1 MFNCKKIVGGRINV
15 PELEKHI
22 AGADITPGMALTLS
36 GGQLTLCTG
45 AKTPTHISDG
55 YAKNGEAV
63 ACYAVAHD
71 QVFEVPC
78 SVAPTALVEGA
89 KVTIASD
96 ALKVTATTTD
106 GVATIISTNGAAA
119 AGDTLY
125 VKF

>member
-1 MFNCKKIVGGRINV
+1 MFNIRKIVGGRINV
-15 PELEKHI
+15 PEPEEHI

-36 GGQLTLCTG
+36 AGKLALCTG
-45 AKTPTHISDG
+45 ANVPTHISHG
-55 YAKNGEAV
+55 SAKNGEKV

-78 SVAPTALVEGA
+78 SVSPAALTEGT
-89 KVTIASD
+89 KVTIAAD
-96 ALKVTATTTD
+96 ALQITATTTD
-106 GVATIISTNGAAA
+106 GVATIVSTNGAAA